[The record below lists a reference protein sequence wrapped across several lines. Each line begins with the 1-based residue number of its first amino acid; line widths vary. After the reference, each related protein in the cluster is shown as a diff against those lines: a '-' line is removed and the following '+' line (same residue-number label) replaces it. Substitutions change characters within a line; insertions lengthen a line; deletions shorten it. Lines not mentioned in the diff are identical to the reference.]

1 MLRILLIGIKN
12 IINVISEN
20 KERIANIEIDYV
32 DHLMDVDCNEYK
44 KIIVRDLKTFG

>member
-20 KERIANIEIDYV
+20 KERIANIGISYV
-32 DHLMDVDCNEYK
+32 DLPTDVDHNEYK
-44 KIIVRDLKTFG
+44 KISVSDLKTFG